1 MPIYHYWIRTPSGS
15 LSEGYREAAGEG
27 ELRRWFERRRAL
39 VLSIRQAGWLQ
50 QQKLQLTDQAA
61 DQLLHDIADAQS
73 AGLPLDV
80 ALASVADVTSD
91 RALARV
97 LRRLAERIG
106 AGLDWQAALDE
117 LELPPTQRAIL
128 AAASASRR
136 PPEIVLEVLEVR
148 RWLRELLHSVWQT
161 LAYPLGCFLAAIF
174 ISCLI
179 MVTCVRQ
186 LTTWVGELMV
196 GPTVGVEVA
205 IWWSQLGA
213 WLLLGTL
220 AVLFIAVIM
229 IRWLAG
235 AARWHLFL
243 MTLPIVGPL
252 FQYGAMIPLLRLV
265 SLMLQHG
272 LPLNQALSLALE
284 ASGPGANVRHAK
296 RLVEHV
302 SSGGLL
308 ADGLANWGPFPRIA
322 LPFIRWSEAHGC
334 LADGL
339 DATADYLAGTVRLA
353 AQGARTV
360 LVTLVVFFS
369 VCTVASLVAAI
380 FGPLLLA
387 ISALS

>member
-1 MPIYHYWIRTPSGS
+1 MPIYHYWIRNPSGS
-15 LSEGYREAAGEG
+15 VSEGYREAAGEG

-50 QQKLQLTDQAA
+50 QQKLQLTDESA
-61 DQLLHDIADAQS
+61 DQLLHDVADAQS

-80 ALASVADVTSD
+80 ALASVADVTGD

-97 LRRLAERIG
+97 LRRLAERIR

-136 PPEIVLEVLEVR
+136 PSEIVLEVLEVR
-148 RWLRELLHSVWQT
+148 RWLRELLQSVWQT
-161 LAYPLGCFLAAIF
+161 LAYPLGCFLAAIC

-179 MVTCVRQ
+179 MVTSVRQ
-186 LTTWVGELMV
+186 LTTWIAELMV
-196 GPTVGVEVA
+196 RPTVGVEVT

-213 WLLLGTL
+213 WLMLGTL
-220 AVLFIAVIM
+220 AVLFIAVIT
-229 IRWLAG
+229 IRCLAG
-235 AARWHLFL
+235 AARWHFFL

-252 FQYGAMIPLLRLV
+252 FQYAVMIPLLRLV
-265 SLMLQHG
+265 SLMLRHG
-272 LPLNQALSLALE
+272 LPLNQALSLAIE
-284 ASGPGANVRHAK
+284 ASGPGANVRNAK
-296 RLVEHV
+296 HLVEHV

-322 LPFIRWSEAHGC
+322 LPFVRWSESHGC

-339 DATADYLAGTVRLA
+339 DATADYLAETVRLA
-353 AQGARTV
+353 AQGVRTV
-360 LVTLVVFFS
+360 LVTLVVFFT
-369 VCTVASLVAAI
+369 VCTVASTVAAI
-380 FGPLLLA
+380 FGPLLTL
-387 ISALS
+387 ISAFS